1 MNDFSLLQQWL
12 TTHSQHPFP
21 RAQHFDFFDGNATAY
36 IRVGKRFNPH
46 TQILGL
52 TVTLATI
59 DVIQQRQGHMHQ
71 IMNTLE
77 QWAQE
82 HQAMMCVESVLNPDL
97 RRSLHKME
105 YQDSPLDELE
115 CGDMWKICDIVL

>member
-1 MNDFSLLQQWL
+1 MNAFEQLYQWL
-12 TTHSQHPFP
+12 NIHFQHPFP

-59 DVIQQRQGHMHQ
+59 DVVHQRQGHMHN
-71 IMNTLE
+71 IMHALE
-77 QWAQE
+77 SWAKD
-82 HQAMMCVESVLNPDL
+82 HQAMMCVESVLNPEF
-97 RRSLHKME
+97 RHSLHKMN
-105 YQDSPLDELE
+105 YQDSPLDDLQ
-115 CGDMWKICDIVL
+115 CGDMWKNI